1 MKRTFLLFQT
11 AAVIV
16 CLSVPAF
23 AQRGGGGGGSMGGMG
38 GMGGYNSNNPNSRTY
53 NPNNPNQNQNQNQS
67 QADSYKAIDD
77 LKKNPAL
84 SKRFEALLPNAD
96 VSRDARGF
104 SSVND
109 LMATAHAS
117 KNLNLKF
124 SELRKQVTGKNKVSL
139 DKAILRVS
147 RNATPEDAKT
157 AAKTAKQQG
166 EQDIKDAKAEMKAE
180 KQTKS

>member
-1 MKRTFLLFQT
+1 MKRTFFFFQA
-11 AAVIV
+11 AAVVV
-16 CLSVPAF
+16 CLGVPAF
-23 AQRGGGGGGSMGGMG
+23 AQRGGGGGGGNMGGGNMGNMGNMGGM
-38 GMGGYNSNNPNSRTY
+38 NNNRNNPNM
-53 NPNNPNQNQNQNQS
+53 NQTNQS
-67 QADSYKAIDD
+67 QSDTYRAIDE

-109 LMATAHAS
+109 LMAAAHAS

-124 SELRKQVTGKNKVSL
+124 SELKKQVTGKGKVSL

-147 RNATPEDAKT
+147 KDAKPDDAKA